1 MAETRVKAAPVRA
14 GFAQACDARRRR
26 KVRCDRSEHCKN
38 CVHAG
43 LPCVYS
49 DRKDAARSRMSIVR
63 GGVIAMCKTAKDQQ
77 RHASVTSIRTNS
89 TSTSTQALLSMFP
102 KTYFLDLINDY
113 YTYVFP
119 TVPVIGREE
128 FRQAIRNMA
137 CSNHDTALVFC
148 LAAQTI
154 YLSRAFSSRPPVTKD
169 DVRTLFEMTLRA
181 REPLLSVQQITS
193 ASVLVSLLVSTGMI
207 DTFKDQAMGTY
218 YNREAIAGLQAL
230 RVDDSEHQSS
240 LEPQVAAQRER
251 LYWIVFIHDRYHS
264 LQNDQLS
271 NLPPLAFC
279 TPQGLGDVPPD
290 TDTWLDQEVR
300 LFRVVDDDFLR
311 FHKDKGDP
319 RLTREWIVEK
329 QLQLGSDA
337 EAWIQTVQ
345 QFSELQQM
353 DLIVTNYWLRTVLWR
368 IALFRFPLMSNQ
380 GDAHQRILTLEYP
393 MHLSRPLRHLL
404 TTRSRAAVEFHGEG
418 MLQKLFDITC
428 TVADVLLNVLAH
440 TWDVGTRSAQLE
452 NFVFLHAFLLGMSSL
467 PEAKRRVLHE
477 KMGEVQTVFPEMG

>member
-1 MAETRVKAAPVRA
+1 
-14 GFAQACDARRRR
+14 
-26 KVRCDRSEHCKN
+26 
-38 CVHAG
+38 
-43 LPCVYS
+43 
-49 DRKDAARSRMSIVR
+49 
-63 GGVIAMCKTAKDQQ
+63 MCKTANDQQ
-77 RHASVTSIRTNS
+77 QHAFYQAPSATTIS
-89 TSTSTQALLSMFP
+89 TSSISISTQALGSMFP
-102 KTYFLDLINDY
+102 KTYFLDLIEDY

-119 TVPVIGREE
+119 TVPIIGREE

-137 CSNHDTALVFC
+137 CSSHDAALVYC

-154 YLSRAFSSRPPVTKD
+154 YLSRAFSSRPPITEN
-169 DVRTLFEMTLRA
+169 DVRTLFEMTLRV

-207 DTFKDQAMGTY
+207 DTVKDQAMGTY

-230 RVDDSEHQSS
+230 RVADSVHQNS
-240 LEPQVAAQRER
+240 LDPQVAAQRER

-271 NLPPLAFC
+271 NLPPLALC

-311 FHKDKGDP
+311 FHKDKDDP

-337 EAWIQTVQ
+337 EAWIQTVR

-368 IALFRFPLMSNQ
+368 IALFRFPLTSNQ
-380 GDAHQRILTLEYP
+380 RHDHQQILTLEYP
-393 MHLSRPLRHLL
+393 MYLSRPLRHLL
-404 TTRSRAAVEFHGEG
+404 ATRSRVAVDFHGEG

-428 TVADVLLNVLAH
+428 TVADILLNVLAH

-452 NFVFLHAFLLGMSSL
+452 NFEFLHTFLIGMSNL
-467 PEAKRRVLHE
+467 PEEKRHVLYE
-477 KMGEVQTVFPEMG
+477 KMREVQTIFPEMG